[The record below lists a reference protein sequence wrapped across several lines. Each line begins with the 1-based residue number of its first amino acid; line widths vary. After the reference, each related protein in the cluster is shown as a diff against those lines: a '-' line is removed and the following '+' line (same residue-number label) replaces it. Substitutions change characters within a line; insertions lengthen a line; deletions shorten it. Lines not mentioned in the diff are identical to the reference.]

1 MNARDNMEAREAA
14 RLKRIAVLVSVGRH
28 PVSGVARYSRNDA
41 AALEIGR
48 TLAGRWGAQLDV
60 LHAGDAR
67 NPALEAYLALG
78 AERVEVLA
86 CGNATEDDEGAAV
99 AALAARVQGYD
110 LVLTGTCAEG
120 AFDSGLLPY
129 QLADRLGYPLVN
141 AAVEVAPE
149 PGASGAPA
157 AVRVRQF
164 LPKGLRRAVA
174 VTLPAVVAVHP
185 LAAVAP
191 RYAYARLRAG
201 EIVPGRP
208 ATAAAQSGSKQ
219 AARPGLQ
226 PGSQPG
232 SQQASLSG
240 REQGGPADR
249 QPAATTAAA
258 WTIGPIERKPV
269 RLAAA
274 EKRSGHARM
283 LSATTTE
290 SRGGSVVIE
299 GTSVE
304 KAQVILGYLREHQL
318 IDY

>member
-1 MNARDNMEAREAA
+1 MNGKLE
-14 RLKRIAVLVSVGRH
+14 KIAVLVSVGKH

-48 TLAGRWGAQLDV
+48 QLSSQNAARLDV
-60 LHAGDAR
+60 LHAGDPG
-67 NPALEAYLALG
+67 NPALEEYLALG
-78 AERVEVLA
+78 AERVEVLT
-86 CGNATEDDEGAAV
+86 CSENGDAV
-99 AALAARVQGYD
+99 GLLAGRLKGYD

-120 AFDSGLLPY
+120 AFDSGMLPY
-129 QLADRLGYPLVN
+129 RLADALRVPLVGT
-141 AAVEVAPE
+141 AVDVTVA
-149 PGASGAPA
+149 GGRAT
-157 AVRVRQF
+157 VRQF
-164 LPKGLRRAVA
+164 LPKGVRRRVEVA
-174 VTLPAVVAVHP
+174 LPAVVAVHP
-185 LAAVAP
+185 LATVTP

-201 EIVPGRP
+201 SVQPQRVEV
-208 ATAAAQSGSKQ
+208 AADAEAAQ
-219 AARPGLQ
+219 
-226 PGSQPG
+226 
-232 SQQASLSG
+232 
-240 REQGGPADR
+240 
-249 QPAATTAAA
+249 
-258 WTIGPIERKPV
+258 WTLAPVTRKPV

>member
-1 MNARDNMEAREAA
+1 MNARDNMQGRDGA
-14 RLKRIAVLVSVGRH
+14 RLRRVAVLVSVGRH

-67 NPALEAYLALG
+67 HPALEAYLALG

-86 CGNATEDDEGAAV
+86 CGEPDDEGDAAV
-99 AALAARVQGYD
+99 AALAARVQGCD

-149 PGASGAPA
+149 PGVSGAPA

-191 RYAYARLRAG
+191 RYAYARLRSG
-201 EIVPGRP
+201 EIVSGRP
-208 ATAAAQSGSKQ
+208 AAASRQGSNQTSQPSAQQ
-219 AARPGLQ
+219 AA
-226 PGSQPG
+226 
-232 SQQASLSG
+232 LSG
-240 REQGGPADR
+240 REQGSPADR
-249 QPAATTAAA
+249 QSAATVAA
-258 WTIGPIERKPV
+258 WTIGPVERKPV

-304 KAQVILGYLREHQL
+304 KAQVILRYLREHQL

>member
-1 MNARDNMEAREAA
+1 MNGKLE
-14 RLKRIAVLVSVGRH
+14 KIAVLVSIGKH

-48 TLAGRWGAQLDV
+48 QLSSQHAARLDV
-60 LHAGDAR
+60 LHAGDPG
-67 NPALEAYLALG
+67 NPALAEYLALG
-78 AERVEVLA
+78 AERVEVLR
-86 CGNATEDDEGAAV
+86 CNADDDAVGA
-99 AALAARVQGYD
+99 LGARLKGYD

-120 AFDSGLLPY
+120 AFDSGMLPY
-129 QLADRLGYPLVN
+129 RLADALTLPLVGT
-141 AAVEVAPE
+141 AVDVTVA
-149 PGASGAPA
+149 GGRAT
-157 AVRVRQF
+157 VRQF
-164 LPKGLRRAVA
+164 LPKGVRRRVEVA
-174 VTLPAVVAVHP
+174 LPAVVAVHP
-185 LAAVAP
+185 LAAVTP

-201 EIVPGRP
+201 SIQPQPVQ
-208 ATAAAQSGSKQ
+208 TAPDAQ
-219 AARPGLQ
+219 AER
-226 PGSQPG
+226 
-232 SQQASLSG
+232 
-240 REQGGPADR
+240 
-249 QPAATTAAA
+249 
-258 WTIGPIERKPV
+258 WTLAPVTRKPV

>member
-1 MNARDNMEAREAA
+1 MEARDGT
-14 RLKRIAVLVSVGRH
+14 RVKRIAVLVSVGRH

-67 NPALEAYLALG
+67 NPALEGYLALG

-86 CGNATEDDEGAAV
+86 CGNADEDNEGAAV

-141 AAVEVAPE
+141 AAVDVAPE
-149 PGASGAPA
+149 PGMSGAAGTA

-201 EIVPGRP
+201 AIMAGRP
-208 ATAAAQSGSKQ
+208 EAAA
-219 AARPGLQ
+219 Q
-226 PGSQPG
+226 PGSQRG
-232 SQQASLSG
+232 SQQALSG
-240 REQGGPADR
+240 REQRTMTDE
-249 QPAATTAAA
+249 QP

-299 GTSVE
+299 GSSVE
-304 KAQVILGYLREHQL
+304 KAQVILRYLREHQL